1 VTTFLLIRHAHT
13 ALVGVGLAGRQ
24 QGHGLSDEGRTQAR
38 QLAAR
43 LASVKLDAV
52 YASPLARAMETAEA
66 VAGTWNLPVLPLEG
80 FNEIDFGT
88 WTGSTFELL
97 NGDSS
102 WQRWNQFRS
111 MSRPPNGEM
120 MLAAQAQAVRELVTL
135 HERHN
140 DAAVAIV
147 SHADIIKAVL
157 SYLMGIPLDL
167 FHRLEIDPASVSV
180 VRLHDDDV
188 RIICVNHRGDLII

>member
-1 VTTFLLIRHAHT
+1 
-13 ALVGVGLAGRQ
+13 
-24 QGHGLSDEGRTQAR
+24 
-38 QLAAR
+38 
-43 LASVKLDAV
+43 
-52 YASPLARAMETAEA
+52 METAEA